1 MKKRIEYFQKAVD
14 LVHGPYLA
22 DVDANWAA
30 QERERLGLAYIS
42 ALEELAQL
50 YLDANQAPPVS
61 FNLPAC
67 LDQNRFHEVIY
78 QMEMRAYAA
87 LGDRASIVRRYQ
99 ASKAALEEGFGIS
112 LLKKRNLLSRTDR
125 LRVILDMINS

>member
-1 MKKRIEYFQKAVD
+1 MD

-30 QERERLGLAYIS
+30 PERERLALVYIS

-50 YLDANQAPPVS
+50 YLDANQVHQCLLICQLA
-61 FNLPAC
+61 

-99 ASKAALEEGFGIS
+99 ACRAALEEGFGIS
-112 LLKKRNLLSRTDR
+112 PSEETELIYRELTG
-125 LRVILDMINS
+125 